1 MNANEFRF
9 GFRALSRDGERKLT
23 DGRTAFRAH
32 VEADPRAM
40 TEGECYL
47 SHMMFPDE
55 FRTHLATTGST
66 AGYTGPTWLQWL
78 VLISTLRA
86 LSWATVTENFFQRRR
101 TWRNSLRWMNWHS
114 HC

>member
-32 VEADPRAM
+32 IEADPRAM
-40 TEGECYL
+40 TAGECYL
-47 SHMMFPDE
+47 SHFVFSDQ

-101 TWRNSLRWMNWHS
+101 T
-114 HC
+114 